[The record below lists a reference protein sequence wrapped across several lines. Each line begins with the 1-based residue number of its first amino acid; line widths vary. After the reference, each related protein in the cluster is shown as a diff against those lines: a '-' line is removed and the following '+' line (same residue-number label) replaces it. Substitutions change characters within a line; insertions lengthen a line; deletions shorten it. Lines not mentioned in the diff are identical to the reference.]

1 VADKG
6 KQDTADRPG
15 TYGGDDGAMEN
26 ERALAAPGEDT
37 GTTGT
42 PTGQGAQTGKTQAE
56 HKQDQDLDS
65 GEENPG

>member
-1 VADKG
+1 
-6 KQDTADRPG
+6 
-15 TYGGDDGAMEN
+15 MEN